1 MTRPRIFI
9 TQPVAE
15 SAIERIAAIADVTVN
30 PDASRI
36 LPKAALIEAVRN
48 ADILYCLLHDIVDQ
62 EVLAANPRLR
72 AIASQTITP
81 DSIDLQYATRFGIPV
96 TVVPPIIT
104 DATADITFALLL
116 AVARRVVEGDA
127 LVRKGVFP
135 GSQSAFVLG
144 SDVTGKTIG
153 LIGGKGRIGQ
163 AVARRAR
170 GFDMRVLYCGPH
182 QLPAAEEKTIGFE
195 YCTFDDLIAQSDF
208 VSLHAAL
215 RPETRHLVGEREFK
229 RMKPTAFFINTARG
243 PIVDEAA
250 LARALEAGEI
260 AGAGLDVFEREPE
273 VEPALLTMPN
283 VVLTPH
289 LGSAARDV
297 RETMAN
303 KVVDNIVAIVEG
315 RTPPNC
321 VNPETLGAPIPG
333 PVSNRVLQTR
343 IK

>member
-1 MTRPRIFI
+1 MTRPRVFI

-15 SAIERIAAIADVTVN
+15 SAIDRIAAIADIKVN
-30 PDASRI
+30 PDSSRI
-36 LPKAALIEAVRN
+36 LPKADLIKAVRSC
-48 ADILYCLLHDIVDQ
+48 DILYCLLHDTIDHAVI
-62 EVLAANPRLR
+62 AANPRLR
-72 AIASQTITP
+72 AIASQAITP
-81 DSIDLQYATRFGIPV
+81 DRIDLETATRFGIPV
-96 TVVPPIIT
+96 TVVPPMVT
-104 DATADITFALLL
+104 EASADIAFALLL
-116 AVARRVVEGDA
+116 AVARRVVEGTA
-127 LVRKGVFP
+127 LVREGVFP
-135 GSQSAFVLG
+135 GAQSAYLLG

-182 QLPAAEEKTIGFE
+182 RLPADEENGIGFE
-195 YCTFDDLIAQSDF
+195 FCPFDDLIAQSDF

-215 RPETRHLVGEREFK
+215 RPETHHLVGEREFR

-250 LARALEAGEI
+250 LVRALEAGEI
-260 AGAGLDVFEREPE
+260 AGAGLDVFEHEPE
-273 VEPALLTMPN
+273 IEPALLTLPN

-297 RETMAN
+297 RERMAN
-303 KVVDNIVAIVEG
+303 KVVDNIEAIIEG

-321 VNPETLGAPIPG
+321 VNPETLRATMRQ
-333 PVSNRVLQTR
+333 PVN
-343 IK
+343 